1 MSAPMIDLAPGHKI
15 GLIVENP
22 VLLAPAAAS
31 FDQYPNFEKRGDHF
45 AALVRDLIG
54 DSAV

>member
-22 VLLAPAAAS
+22 VLLAPA
-31 FDQYPNFEKRGDHF
+31 KHR
-45 AALVRDLIG
+45 VRILQ
-54 DSAV
+54 